1 MVDYKVVYM
10 VVYSDELQQ
19 RCFAFLEQ
27 EEAKTLLSTMQRVSY
42 AAGTVVFEKGDA
54 ADCMYFLHTG
64 KVAVQMK
71 TGFGE
76 KMQVVALL
84 DPGAPVGEK
93 GLLGRQTRGATL
105 VAVKDSELL
114 VLPREAFDILVDES
128 PALIIKILKWLL
140 HRVSL
145 RLEKNSERL
154 THVL

>member
-1 MVDYKVVYM
+1 M
-10 VVYSDELQQ
+10 VVYSDDIRE
-19 RCFAFLEQ
+19 RCFSFLEK
-27 EEAKTLLSTMQRVSY
+27 EEARTLLTTMQRVSY

-54 ADCMYFLHTG
+54 ADCLYFLHTG

-84 DPGAPVGEK
+84 DPGAPVGER
-93 GLLGRQTRGATL
+93 GLLGRRTRGATL
-105 VAVKDSELL
+105 VTVKDSELFA
-114 VLPREAFDILVDES
+114 LPREAFDILVDES
-128 PALIIKILKWLL
+128 PVLIIKMLKWLL

-154 THVL
+154 ALVL

>member
-1 MVDYKVVYM
+1 M

-19 RCFAFLEQ
+19 RCLDFLEK
-27 EEAKTLLSTMQRVSY
+27 EEAKTLLTTMQHVSY

-93 GLLGRQTRGATL
+93 GLLGRRTRGATL
-105 VAVKDSELL
+105 VAVKDCELL
-114 VLPREAFDILVDES
+114 VLSREAFDILIDES
-128 PALIIKILKWLL
+128 PALTIKILKWLL

>member
-1 MVDYKVVYM
+1 M
-10 VVYSDELQQ
+10 VVYSEELQQ
-19 RCFAFLEQ
+19 RCFAFLDK
-27 EEAKTLLSTMQRVSY
+27 EEAETLLTTMQRVCY
-42 AAGTVVFEKGDA
+42 AAGTVVFEKGAA

-93 GLLGRQTRGATL
+93 GLLGRRTRGATV

-114 VLPREAFDILVDES
+114 VFPREAFDILVEEA
-128 PALIIKILKWLL
+128 PALIIKTLKWLL
-140 HRVSL
+140 QRVSL
-145 RLEKNSERL
+145 RLEKSSERL

>member
-1 MVDYKVVYM
+1 MVG
-10 VVYSDELQQ
+10 YSDELQQ
-19 RCFAFLEQ
+19 RCFAFLER
-27 EEAKTLLSTMQRVSY
+27 EEAKTLLSTMQRISY
-42 AAGTVVFEKGDA
+42 VAGTVVFAKGDA
-54 ADCMYFLHTG
+54 ADCMYFVYTG

-84 DPGAPVGEK
+84 DPGAPVGER
-93 GLLGRQTRGATL
+93 GLLGRRGRGATL

-114 VLPREAFDILVDES
+114 VLSRAAFDILVNES
-128 PALIIKILKWLL
+128 PALVIKILKWLL
-140 HRVSL
+140 YGVSL

>member
-1 MVDYKVVYM
+1 MVA
-10 VVYSDELQQ
+10 YSDEIQE
-19 RCFAFLEQ
+19 RCFAFLDK
-27 EEAKTLLSTMQRVSY
+27 EEAGILLTSMQRVSF
-42 AAGTVVFEKGDA
+42 ASGTVVFEKGDA
-54 ADCMYFLHTG
+54 ADSVYFLYSG

-93 GLLGRQTRGATL
+93 GLLGPRTRGATL

-114 VLPREAFDILVDES
+114 VLSQEAFDLLVDES
-128 PALIIKILKWLL
+128 PALIIKLLKWLL
-140 HRVSL
+140 ARVSL

-154 THVL
+154 TLVL

>member
-1 MVDYKVVYM
+1 M
-10 VVYSDELQQ
+10 VVYSDQIRQ
-19 RCFAFLEQ
+19 RCFSFLEK
-27 EEAKTLLSTMQRVSY
+27 EEARTLLTTMQHVSY
-42 AAGTVVFEKGDA
+42 AAGTVVFSKGDA
-54 ADCMYFLHTG
+54 ADCLYFLHTG

-93 GLLGRQTRGATL
+93 GLLGRQTRGATV
-105 VAVKDSELL
+105 VAVKDSELF
-114 VLPREAFDILVDES
+114 VLPMEAFDILVDES
-128 PALIIKILKWLL
+128 PVLIIKLLKWLL
-140 HRVSL
+140 QRVSL